1 VRHRLLV
8 GGPTAHRK
16 DGRLM
21 VSLALTRYLGP
32 EVTRGPANMMYRNFL
47 VYRRIWLVILTGFA
61 EPVLYLFSIGVGV
74 GQLVEGFT
82 FHGRVVEYAA
92 FVAPAM
98 LAAAAMNGAIMEST
112 FNIFFKLRF
121 EKVYDAILATPMRPI
136 DIARG
141 EISWSLLRGS
151 TYSAAFLLIMATM
164 GLVESWWGLLALPAA
179 IVIGFAFAGVGM
191 AMTTYLKSWQDF
203 EYINVAITP
212 MFLFS
217 ATFFPITA
225 YDGLLRW
232 IIEVT
237 PLYRAVV
244 LIRELTTG
252 LVTLESLWSLLYLLV
267 MGLIGITIASR
278 RLGKLLLT

>member
-1 VRHRLLV
+1 
-8 GGPTAHRK
+8 
-16 DGRLM
+16 M
-21 VSLALTRYLGP
+21 VTMALARYLAP
-32 EVTRGPANMMYRNFL
+32 EVTRGPRNMMYRNFL
-47 VYRRIWLVILTGFA
+47 VYRRIWIVILTGFA

-74 GQLVEGFT
+74 GRLIQGFEL
-82 FHGRVVEYAA
+82 HGHVVDYAA

-151 TYSAAFLLIMATM
+151 TYSAAFLAIMAAM
-164 GLVESWWGLLALPAA
+164 GLVSSWWGILALPAA

-203 EYINVAITP
+203 EYVNVAIMP

-225 YDGLLRW
+225 YDSWLRW
-232 IIEVT
+232 VLELT

-252 LVTLESLWSLLYLLV
+252 LVTLGSLWSLVYLV
-267 MGLIGITIASR
+267 AIGTIGLTIASR
-278 RLGKLLLT
+278 RLSKLLLT

>member
-1 VRHRLLV
+1 
-8 GGPTAHRK
+8 
-16 DGRLM
+16 M
-21 VSLALTRYLGP
+21 VTFALTRHLGP
-32 EVTRGPANMMYRNFL
+32 DVTRGPRNMMYRNFL
-47 VYRRIWLVILTGFA
+47 VYRRIWLVIVSGFA

-82 FHGRVVEYAA
+82 YHGETVDYTA

-98 LAAAAMNGAIMEST
+98 LAAAAMNGAVMEST

-121 EKVYDAILATPMRPI
+121 EKVYDAILATPMRPV

-141 EISWSLLRGS
+141 EISWSLLRGA
-151 TYSAAFLLIMATM
+151 TYSAAFLAIMAAM
-164 GLVESWWGLLALPAA
+164 GLVASWWGLLALPAA
-179 IVIGFAFAGVGM
+179 VLIGFAFAGVGM

-203 EYINVAITP
+203 EYINVAIMP

-217 ATFFPITA
+217 ATFFPVTT
-225 YDGLLRW
+225 YDGWLRW
-232 IIEVT
+232 VIEVT

-244 LIRELTTG
+244 LVRELTTG
-252 LVTLESLWSLLYLLV
+252 LVTLESLWSVLYLGA

>member
-1 VRHRLLV
+1 
-8 GGPTAHRK
+8 
-16 DGRLM
+16 M
-21 VSLALTRYLGP
+21 VTLALARYLGP
-32 EVTRGPANMMYRNFL
+32 EVTRGPANMLYRNVL
-47 VYRRIWLVILTGFA
+47 VYRRAWILIVSGFA

-74 GQLVEGFT
+74 GQLVEGFS
-82 FHGRVVEYAA
+82 FHGRPVEYAA

-121 EKVYDAILATPMRPI
+121 EKVYDAILATPMRPV

-151 TYSAAFLLIMATM
+151 AYSAAFLLIMVAM
-164 GLVESWWGLLALPAA
+164 GLVDSWWGILALPAA
-179 IVIGFAFAGVGM
+179 MLTGFSFAAVGM
-191 AMTTYLKSWQDF
+191 AVTTYLRSWQDF
-203 EYINVAITP
+203 ELINVAIMP

-225 YDGLLRW
+225 YDGWLRW
-232 IIEVT
+232 VVELT

-244 LIRELTTG
+244 LVRELTTG
-252 LVTLESLWSLLYLLV
+252 AVTLESVASIAYLV
-267 MGLIGITIASR
+267 AMGVVGMTIASR

>member
-1 VRHRLLV
+1 
-8 GGPTAHRK
+8 
-16 DGRLM
+16 M
-21 VSLALTRYLGP
+21 VTLALSRFLGP
-32 EVTRGPANMMYRNFL
+32 EVTRGPTNMMYRNFL
-47 VYRRIWLVILTGFA
+47 VYRHIWLVILSGFA
-61 EPVLYLFSIGVGV
+61 EPVLYLFSIGIGV
-74 GQLVEGFT
+74 GQLVDGFT
-82 FHGRVVEYAA
+82 FHGRMVEYAA

-98 LAAAAMNGAIMEST
+98 LAASAMNGAIMEST

-151 TYSAAFLLIMATM
+151 TYSAAFLAIMAVM
-164 GLVESWWGLLALPAA
+164 GLVGSWWGVLALPAA
-179 IVIGFAFAGVGM
+179 IMIGFAFGAVGM

-203 EYINVAITP
+203 EYINVAIMP

-225 YDGLLRW
+225 YDGWLRW
-232 IIEVT
+232 VIEFT

-244 LIRELTTG
+244 LVRELTTG
-252 LVTLESLWSLLYLLV
+252 LVTLESLWSLLYLLA
-267 MGLIGITIASR
+267 MGLVGMAIASR
-278 RLGKLLLT
+278 RLSKLLLT